1 MSGPD
6 QNRTFA
12 VLLLRTIAGALI
24 IYGAVQIVISV
35 IGRAQGV
42 AEAAPFTTHGVLHGL
57 AGIAVWLLARPAAR
71 FIARGLE

>member
-6 QNRTFA
+6 QNRTLA

-35 IGRAQGV
+35 IGRAESI

-57 AGIAVWLLARPAAR
+57 AGIAVWLLARPMAR
-71 FIARGLE
+71 LIARGLE